1 MPDLYTFGEAMAL
14 FRRKKKDSNEP
25 GQLAVLKDAFKLVKK
40 HKPIA
45 FLWSALSF
53 VFVLI
58 VGISFGS
65 SINHP
70 VYLAIV
76 SLPLGLLVAF
86 FIFTR
91 QANSAA
97 FGSIEKIGRAH
108 V

>member
-1 MPDLYTFGEAMAL
+1 MAL

-58 VGISFGS
+58 VG
-65 SINHP
+65 
-70 VYLAIV
+70 
-76 SLPLGLLVAF
+76 
-86 FIFTR
+86 
-91 QANSAA
+91 
-97 FGSIEKIGRAH
+97 EKTYDY
-108 V
+108 